1 LIQFLSLWIT
11 KPYRSTSLNRLSR
24 ELNAADWLTERGIG
38 PSAIMRETDI
48 NLSEERSAAISS
60 MRGAA
65 QRWLPGAAEVEARQA
80 LSEWSR
86 DPQSPRILAES
97 ERKLDETEEG
107 QKRIRLAQTKW
118 SDSVEKLPDRS
129 YENMRERS
137 S

>member
-1 LIQFLSLWIT
+1 
-11 KPYRSTSLNRLSR
+11 
-24 ELNAADWLTERGIG
+24 LNAADWLIERGIG

-65 QRWLPGAAEVEARQA
+65 QRRLPGTAEGEAGRA

-86 DPQSPRILAES
+86 DPQSLRVLAES
-97 ERKLDETEEG
+97 ERKLGETEEG
-107 QKRIRLAQTKW
+107 QKQIRLAQTNW
-118 SDSVEKLPDRS
+118 SDSVEKLPDCS